1 MLTFDER
8 ELGRQM
14 RELAATIVVP
24 TAPPIATR
32 GRFPQWPALASV
44 AVLVIALVTV
54 SQIATRDGHSLGPGS
69 PTPVPTVTATATPPV
84 TPSPCPSVSPTPS
97 HRATPYPGLPGPTFL
112 PTTCVTHTIT
122 GTITELGPQ
131 GQRPVEGARVN
142 VYLFAPHRSGH
153 WMSDVT
159 GADGRYELWGIFT
172 DAIALLIAGKGNSLA
187 DWHFQPCVHQ
197 VTVTS
202 DMSVDI
208 EIVPPSAGGAGASA
222 AARRGTGPFLTGV
235 VFGQGPDGTRAPI
248 PGAMVFLDNVTAS
261 TMTDADGRYV
271 LCGIP
276 RGSHEIDATA
286 AGGYDITKN
295 PTRKIDIAGDMTLDI
310 ELKR

>member
-14 RELAATIVVP
+14 RELAATIDVP
-24 TAPPIATR
+24 TAQPIATG
-32 GRFPQWPALASV
+32 GRVPLWPALATV
-44 AVLVIALVTV
+44 ATLVIVLATV
-54 SQIATRDGHSLGPGS
+54 AQLATRDGQTLSPGS
-69 PTPVPTVTATATPPV
+69 PAPFATATPPV
-84 TPSPCPSVSPTPS
+84 TPRPCPSASPTPS
-97 HRATPYPGLPGPTFL
+97 HRATPYPGLPSSTFF
-112 PTTCVTHTIT
+112 PTTCVTHRIT

-131 GQRPVEGARVN
+131 GQRPVEGARVY
-142 VYLFAPHRSGH
+142 VYLYASHRSGH

-159 GADGRYELWGIFT
+159 EADGRYELWGIFT
-172 DAIALLIAGKGNSLA
+172 DAIAVLSVGKGDSLN
-187 DWHFQPCVHQ
+187 WYRQPCVHE

-208 EIVPPSAGGAGASA
+208 EIVPQSAGGAAANA

-235 VFGQGPDGTRAPI
+235 VFGQGTDGTRAPI
-248 PGAMVFLDNVTAS
+248 PDAMVFLDDAFAT
-261 TMTDADGRYV
+261 TITDADGRYV

-276 RGSHEIDATA
+276 RGSHEFAATA
-286 AGGYDITKN
+286 AGGYDISKN
-295 PTRKIDIAGDMTLDI
+295 PPRTIDIAGDMTLDV